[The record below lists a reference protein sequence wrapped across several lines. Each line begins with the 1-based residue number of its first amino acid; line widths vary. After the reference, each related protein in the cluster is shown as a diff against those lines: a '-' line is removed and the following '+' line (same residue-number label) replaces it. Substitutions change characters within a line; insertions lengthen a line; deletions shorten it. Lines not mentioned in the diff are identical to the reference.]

1 MLIDYAAITH
11 QGRVRKNNED
21 AYLVSA
27 MDGDEPLVNQLQRLP
42 KACRM
47 GLLAAV
53 ADGMGGAAA
62 GEIASREGLASI
74 AVYMFGHWGRFP
86 AAQRTESDLYQALLG
101 AADCASAAVLRYSD
115 DDRTARGMGSTL
127 TAVVVWNGHAHFIQV
142 GDSRAYLYRKP
153 DLVQLT
159 KDQTLVGEM
168 IASGFLTPE
177 QAKTHPQRSMI
188 TQALGSPQPLKA
200 ELGKVML
207 RRGDRLLLCSDGL
220 HGELSDE
227 QLKEFL
233 ALNYSPR
240 RTLELMLE
248 VALEHGGRD
257 NITALLLALDD
268 PAFPL
273 PGANEGIQIVPP
285 ATGRVE
291 SSPRFGLLSKLHRL
305 FKGRS

>member
-27 MDGDEPLVNQLQRLP
+27 MDGEEPLVNQLRRTQ
-42 KACRM
+42 KVCHM

-62 GEIASREGLASI
+62 GEIASREGLTSL
-74 AVYMFGHWGRFP
+74 AVYMFGHWGRHP
-86 AAQRTESDLYQALLG
+86 SAQATEADLYHALKD
-101 AADCASAAVLRYSD
+101 AAGCASSAVLRYSD

-127 TAVVVWNGHAHFIQV
+127 TAAVIWDGCAHFIQV

-153 DLVQLT
+153 DFIQLT
-159 KDQTLVGEM
+159 KDQTLVSEM

-188 TQALGSPQPLKA
+188 TQALGSPQPLKP
-200 ELGKVML
+200 ELGKVSL
-207 RRGDRLLLCSDGL
+207 RRGDRLLICSDGL
-220 HGELSDE
+220 HGEVSDD
-227 QLKEFL
+227 QLKDFL
-233 ALNYSPR
+233 DLNYSPR

-257 NITALLLALDD
+257 NITAILLALDD

-273 PGANEGIQIVPP
+273 PAVGENVIVIPP
-285 ATGRVE
+285 STTETEV
-291 SSPRFGLLSKLHRL
+291 PKKFGLLSKLLRL
-305 FKGRS
+305 FKGKP